1 MAYTILAGFIIVIAF
16 VVVLLAGR
24 ILFKGSWILGWLRGM
39 CGIALVAASVL
50 LALAAVDFY
59 SYKQLSKEQT
69 VASISFAKLEGQ
81 RYRVSLVDSS
91 GLEQVYELNGD
102 LWQLDARIIKWNQ
115 TLAGIGLSPGYRL
128 DRLSGRYLSLE
139 KEHSEPRTVY
149 QLGSNKS
156 ALDIWAWLHSHGRV
170 SRVIDASYGSATY
183 LPMADGALFSV
194 SLSGTGLLSRPLN
207 DRAKA
212 AVDGWQL
219 R

>member
-1 MAYTILAGFIIVIAF
+1 MAYTLLAGLIIVIAF

-24 ILFKGSWILGWLRGM
+24 LLFKGSWVLGWLRGM
-39 CGIALVAASVL
+39 CGMVLVVASVL
-50 LALAAVDFY
+50 LALSAFDFY

-69 VASISFAKLEGQ
+69 VASISFTKLEDQ
-81 RYRVSLVDSS
+81 RYQVSLVDSS

-115 TLAGIGLSPGYRL
+115 TLAGMGLSPGYRL

-149 QLGSNKS
+149 QLGINKNV
-156 ALDIWAWLHSHGRV
+156 LDIWAWLHSHGQASQV
-170 SRVIDASYGSATY
+170 VDASYGSATY
-183 LPMADGALFSV
+183 LPMADGALFNV

-207 DRAKA
+207 ERAKT
-212 AVDGWQL
+212 AVDGWQ
-219 R
+219 